1 MEKYVDFSKIP
12 ENIKRIKLDIGLSYN
27 APHTQLWFENNIEN
41 DLYVFGFEPNPD
53 CYNSIL
59 NKDIKLQN
67 NGHSKRLENK
77 YIDDKY
83 FQLLPIALNNVETET
98 TLDFYCMKND
108 CGTSSLNKP
117 IDNGLGE
124 IKEIIKVPIFPLKA
138 FFDLFDWN
146 RFPIIEYI
154 KIDAQGSDIDIVK
167 SAGEYLKKIVYITLE
182 EEKFAN
188 YENIEHNNLN
198 EFQKYFESMNFI
210 MVTHPNTVDPTFLNK
225 NYYHLKDEINIF
237 QGY

>member
-1 MEKYVDFSKIP
+1 MEKYVNFDKIP
-12 ENIKRIKLDIGLSYN
+12 ENIKRIKLDVGLSCN
-27 APHTQLWFENNIEN
+27 APYTIKWLEQEN
-41 DLYVFGFEPNPD
+41 DLYVFGFEPNP
-53 CYNSIL
+53 YSVYSVIQ
-59 NKDIKLQN
+59 IFN
-67 NGHSKRLENK
+67 NRQDNNR
-77 YIDDKY
+77 
-83 FQLLPIALNNVETET
+83 FQLIPVALNNVEKET
-98 TLDFYCMKND
+98 ISDFYCMGSQNV
-108 CGTSSLNKP
+108 GTSSLNKP
-117 IDNGLGE
+117 NTNSLG
-124 IKEIIKVPIFPLKA
+124 IPLQEIIKVSVFPLKD
-138 FFDLFDWN
+138 FLEKFDWN
-146 RFPIIEYI
+146 RFPYIEYM

>member
-67 NGHSKRLENK
+67 NGHSKGLENK

-108 CGTSSLNKP
+108 YGTSSLNKP

-154 KIDAQGSDIDIVK
+154 KIDAQGSDIDIIK
-167 SAGEYLKKIVYITLE
+167 SAGDYIKQVVYITAE
-182 EEKFAN
+182 PEMN
-188 YENIEHNNLN
+188 QYENCKHNNIYEMKNYL
-198 EFQKYFESMNFI
+198 ESMNFI
-210 MVTHPNTVDPTFLNK
+210 MVNHPNTTDPTFLNK
-225 NYYHLKDEINIF
+225 NYFDLHDKIYIR
-237 QGY
+237 QCC

>member
-1 MEKYVDFSKIP
+1 MEKYVNFDKIP
-12 ENIKRIKLDIGLSYN
+12 ENIKRIKLDIGLSHS
-27 APHTQLWFENNIEN
+27 APYTVKWLEKEN
-41 DLYVFGFEPNPD
+41 DLYVFGFEPNP
-53 CYNSIL
+53 YSVYSVTQIF
-59 NKDIKLQN
+59 N
-67 NGHSKRLENK
+67 NRQDNNR
-77 YIDDKY
+77 
-83 FQLLPIALNNVETET
+83 FQLIPIALNNVEKET
-98 TLDFYCMKND
+98 ISDFYCMKND
-108 CGTSSLNKP
+108 WGTSSLNKP

-154 KIDAQGSDIDIVK
+154 KIDAQGSDFDIIK
-167 SAGEYLKKIVYITLE
+167 SAGDYIKRVVYITAE
-182 EEKFAN
+182 PEMN
-188 YENIEHNNLN
+188 QYENCKHNNEHEMKNYL
-198 EFQKYFESMNFI
+198 ESMNFI